1 MHEKKDTGDF
11 YVVDNELSR
20 DFRALSHKILDLA
33 NRATTRIEFL
43 QEISKLLINAC
54 RCNSIEIW
62 LKGIDKFTHCEHS
75 QEVKGAF
82 SYNVIRSIENQDGEL
97 IPLLPENSIIDFLRI
112 KIILGLYDPTL
123 SVFTKN
129 GSFWLKDT
137 EKSLT
142 FLLKPDEKERYS
154 NHRISGS
161 YKSIAMIPLA
171 VGEEIIGIWELKS
184 KHRDFYNEDKVRN
197 IENFAQILAISII
210 NQQVQADLRERVKE
224 LSCLY
229 SIAQIAEGM
238 EKTIDEILQGI
249 TELLPPAWQY
259 PEVCAG
265 MIILDGNVYKTSG
278 LLNKGKKQVAEIIV
292 KGEHRGTVEVMYT
305 TDKPALDEGPFLR
318 EERNL
323 IDAIARQIS
332 LIVERKEVEED
343 RVKLEEQLRHAD
355 RLATIGQ
362 LAAGVAHELN
372 EPLGNILGFAQLI
385 KKNTVFSE
393 QVEQD
398 TQKIVNAS
406 LHARDII
413 KKLMIF
419 ARHMPP
425 QIAKVNLNKIVDEGL
440 YFFEDR
446 CKKAG
451 IILLRK
457 ISPDIPEIIG
467 DEAQLKQVLVN
478 LVVNSL
484 HAMPNGGRLTIQTGV
499 NIQYVFLIVEDT
511 GIGISED
518 IIEKIFLPFFT
529 TKDVNEGTGLGLAVV
544 HGIVTAHQ
552 GIIKVESA
560 DNQGTKFEIH
570 LPRQKQSIYK
580 GKLN

>member
-1 MHEKKDTGDF
+1 M
-11 YVVDNELSR
+11 V
-20 DFRALSHKILDLA
+20 
-33 NRATTRIEFL
+33 
-43 QEISKLLINAC
+43 
-54 RCNSIEIW
+54 
-62 LKGIDKFTHCEHS
+62 
-75 QEVKGAF
+75 
-82 SYNVIRSIENQDGEL
+82 
-97 IPLLPENSIIDFLRI
+97 PL
-112 KIILGLYDPTL
+112 
-123 SVFTKN
+123 V
-129 GSFWLKDT
+129 
-137 EKSLT
+137 
-142 FLLKPDEKERYS
+142 
-154 NHRISGS
+154 
-161 YKSIAMIPLA
+161 
-171 VGEEIIGIWELKS
+171 VGEETIGIWELKS

-197 IENFAQILAISII
+197 IENFVQILAISII
-210 NQQVQADLRERVKE
+210 NQSVQAELRERVKE

-238 EKTIDEILQGI
+238 EKTIDEIIKGI
-249 TELLPPAWQY
+249 AELLPPAWQY
-259 PEVCAG
+259 PEICTG

-278 LLNKGKKQVAEIIV
+278 LLNNGKKLVAEIIV

-305 TDKPALDEGPFLR
+305 TDKPELDEGPFLR

-332 LIVERKEVEED
+332 LIVERKEMEED
-343 RVKLEEQLRHAD
+343 RLKLEEQLRHAD

-385 KKNTVFSE
+385 KKNSVFSE
-393 QVEQD
+393 QAEQD

-419 ARHMPP
+419 ARQMPP
-425 QIAKVNLNKIVDEGL
+425 HISKVNLNKVVEEGL

-446 CKKAG
+446 CEKAG
-451 IILLRK
+451 INLVRI
-457 ISPDIPEIIG
+457 ISPDIPDIIG
-467 DEAQLKQVLVN
+467 DAVQLKQVLVN

-484 HAMPNGGRLTIQTGV
+484 QAMPNGGKLTIQTSA
-499 NIQYVFLIVEDT
+499 NIQYVLLIVEDT

-552 GIIKVESA
+552 GIIEVESA
-560 DNQGTKFEIH
+560 ENQGTKFEIH